1 MVRISHDASI
11 LPVILGGDIGA
22 YAIGRE
28 FHEAYG
34 CKAISLIQ
42 EPIGIIKHSRI
53 FEHVRCTTTEPEEIC
68 DHVRR
73 IAVRN
78 RDKTVVLITN
88 SEPCIP
94 AVNAA
99 KAQIEASS
107 RPPRPPR

>member
-42 EPIGIIKHSRI
+42 EPCLLYTSDAADDIGP
-53 FEHVRCTTTEPEEIC
+53 V
-68 DHVRR
+68 
-73 IAVRN
+73 
-78 RDKTVVLITN
+78 
-88 SEPCIP
+88 
-94 AVNAA
+94 
-99 KAQIEASS
+99 
-107 RPPRPPR
+107 

>member
-1 MVRISHDASI
+1 MPVKHLDAKGTNMVRISHDASI

-53 FEHVRCTTTEPEEIC
+53 LNTFAAPPPSRRRSAITCAASRCATAI
-68 DHVRR
+68 
-73 IAVRN
+73 
-78 RDKTVVLITN
+78 
-88 SEPCIP
+88 
-94 AVNAA
+94 
-99 KAQIEASS
+99 
-107 RPPRPPR
+107 RPWC